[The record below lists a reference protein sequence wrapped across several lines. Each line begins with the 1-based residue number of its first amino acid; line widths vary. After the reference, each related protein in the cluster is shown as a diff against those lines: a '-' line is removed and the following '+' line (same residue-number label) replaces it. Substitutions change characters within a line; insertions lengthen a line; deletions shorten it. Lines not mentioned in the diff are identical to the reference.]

1 MTDPLL
7 EPISQTLNYGDL
19 PETWRVPEIERFSSA
34 KTCYDYQ
41 TDALK
46 NAARVLYFYYGKG
59 ENDWQSTEPQEAD
72 DQRKRDFAGWYNS
85 HIGGFTVRQY
95 ETEAKRRNLE
105 ENPVFRILSE
115 FISPAQGDEI
125 PYRQLIN
132 RMCFWMATGSG
143 KTLVM
148 IKLIEY
154 LYRLKERRE
163 IPPHNILILAPSDH
177 LIGQI
182 RRTVEEF
189 NRFGLSINMVPLRNV
204 GKTHQ
209 VRLDDHATVYYH
221 RSDNVSDVQK
231 EALIDYREYENGGKW
246 YVLLDEAHK
255 GGKEDSKRQAY
266 YAVLAR
272 RGFLFNFSATFTDPE
287 DIVTTV
293 KKYNLEEFI
302 TKGHGKNIYLNEK
315 ELDAFRNR
323 NAEINHNERKKI
335 VLKSLITLA
344 CVSLQVDKL
353 RRATGLED
361 LYHRPLMLTLVN
373 SVNTDVENERNDLWA
388 FFQTLRE
395 IAAGEINDSLFEGS
409 KAELIADWDGAQ
421 LLFAAAGNGRRL
433 GIDHPLTQNM
443 TPTKLRKAIFLSEA
457 KGALQLICSG
467 DNKELAFQMKNAAAP
482 FALIRIGDT
491 SKWRNQLLVG
501 YEETT
506 ALREHSF
513 FDELEQ
519 SPITILMGSRSFF
532 ESWDSNR
539 PNVINFINIGGT
551 EARKF
556 VVQSVGRGVRIE
568 TLPGRRNQLASLL
581 DRKEKT
587 AAQPHH
593 DRMRLPETEK
603 RIIQPYR
610 DEVRLPETLFLF
622 ATNRA
627 AVKSVLEGLQ
637 PDKKSG
643 VFEHV
648 EGFEKSKR
656 PRIEGKEMLL
666 LVPVYKDRDAPDTA
680 RNRAEFAIG
689 DDTLDRLN
697 KWLKNTSNAVLAV
710 RDNLVPGQI
719 KTLRE
724 MARGEGVQHSA
735 EKEYASLLFLQGCL
749 LSHLSKTD
757 QVADKVREL
766 DEGKDIVHFRRIG
779 VQLDEENR
787 ATLQGKIKSVAKGA
801 ASEEQKRKMAGRF
814 SQGEIGEKEYQ
825 EYMSRKSEES
835 FKGLKIKNV
844 AEHYYRPVI
853 MRKEGKADFIR
864 HIIGTESEVRFIEKL
879 ETWLKTNTPPWD
891 AWMFSKIDES
901 LDEVHIPYYDGSTN
915 EYRRFLPDFIF
926 WMCKGREYR
935 IVFVDPKGTEH
946 TSSSRKIDG
955 YQKLFE
961 DAGTHREF
969 DYRGIQVS
977 VHLIMFNEN
986 PSSALDQYRRFW
998 TQDPADIFHQPI
1010 NCRTEYGKLSH

>member
-1 MTDPLL
+1 MSNTHPLL

-19 PETWRVPEIERFSSA
+19 PETWRVPEIERFSSD
-34 KTCYDYQ
+34 KTLYDYQ

-46 NAARVLYFYYGKG
+46 NAARALYYYYGKG
-59 ENDWQSTEPQEAD
+59 ENDWQPTEPENTD
-72 DQRKRDFAGWYNS
+72 DRRKRDFAGRYDS
-85 HIGGFTVRQY
+85 HIDGFTVSKY
-95 ETEAKRRNLE
+95 ETEAKRRHLE

-115 FISPAQGDEI
+115 FISPQGEEI

-154 LYRLKERRE
+154 LVRLRERRE
-163 IPPHNILILAPSDH
+163 IPPHNILILAPGDH

-182 RRTVEEF
+182 QRTVEEF

-204 GKTHQ
+204 GKAHQ
-209 VRLDDHATVYYH
+209 IRLDDHATVYYH
-221 RSDNVSDVQK
+221 RGDNVSDVRK
-231 EALIDYREYENGGKW
+231 EALIDYREYQHAGKW

-344 CVSLQVDKL
+344 CVSLRVAAL
-353 RRATGLED
+353 RRDTGLEN
-361 LYHRPLMLTLVN
+361 LYHLPLMLTLVN

-395 IAAGEINDSLFEGS
+395 IAAGEIDDSLFERS
-409 KAELIADWDGAQ
+409 KTELIADWDDAR
-421 LLFAAAGNGRRL
+421 LLFKGDGGGII
-433 GIDHPLTQNM
+433 GIDHAFTQGM
-443 TPTKLRKAIFLSEA
+443 TLANLRKAIFLSEA
-457 KGALQLICSG
+457 QGALQLIRSS

-513 FDELEQ
+513 FDGLEQ
-519 SPITILMGSRSFF
+519 SSITILMGSRSFF

-568 TLPGRRNQLASLL
+568 TLPGRRHRLASLP
-581 DRKEKT
+581 DSKEKT
-587 AAQPHH
+587 A
-593 DRMRLPETEK
+593 L
-603 RIIQPYR
+603 QPYQ

-627 AVKSVLEGLQ
+627 AVKSVLEGLRTE
-637 PDKKSG
+637 KSG
-643 VFEHV
+643 VFEHI

-656 PRIEGKEMLL
+656 PRIEGKEMML
-666 LVPVYKDRDAPDTA
+666 LVPVYKDGDRDAPDTA
-680 RNRAEFAIG
+680 HNRAKFAIS
-689 DDTLDRLN
+689 DNTLHRLN
-697 KWLKNTSNAVLAV
+697 GWLENTSDAVLAV
-710 RDNLVPGQI
+710 RDNLSHRQI

-724 MARGEGVQHSA
+724 MARGRGVQSST
-735 EKEYASLLFLQGCL
+735 EKEYASLSFLQSCL
-749 LSHLSKTD
+749 LSHLSKTGKA
-757 QVADKVREL
+757 ADTVREL
-766 DEGKDIVHFRRIG
+766 DEDRDIVHFRRIS
-779 VQLDEENR
+779 VQLDEENIAALR
-787 ATLQGKIKSVAKGA
+787 GKIASVIKGTV
-801 ASEEQKRKMAGRF
+801 SEEEKRNMAGRY
-814 SQGEIGEKEYQ
+814 SQGEVDEKELQ
-825 EYMSRKSEES
+825 EYMSRKSEGS

-853 MRKEGKADFIR
+853 MRKQGKADFIK
-864 HIIGTESEVRFIEKL
+864 HIIGTESEVKFIEDL
-879 ETWLKTNTPPWD
+879 ETWLENNDKPQWD

-901 LDEVHIPYYDGSTN
+901 LDEVHIPYYDGSVN

-926 WMCKGREYR
+926 WMREGREYR

-946 TSSSRKIDG
+946 ASSSRKIDG
-955 YQKLFE
+955 YRQLFE
-961 DAGTHREF
+961 DGDDTHRAF
-969 DYRGIQVS
+969 DYRGLRVS
-977 VHLIMFNEN
+977 VHLVMFNKK
-986 PSSALDQYRRFW
+986 PSSAPALYRRFW
-998 TQDPADIFHQPI
+998 TQDPADIFGQPV
-1010 NCRTEYGKLSH
+1010 NCHPEHAI